1 MAELQRKLN
10 LWHALAIVVGSV
22 IGSGVFINLPIVAG
36 VTGSPLLSSLAWLI
50 GGLIWIPQIFI
61 ITEMATAYP
70 EEGFG
75 YLYLKEAGYPSLSF
89 LYVWIAFL
97 TSDTPSI
104 TIIAMSAASSISFF
118 FPVLNNPLHS
128 RFFAIAI
135 IIILTIPH
143 VRDVKQGGNLQIVL
157 TIAKLAP
164 LILLMILGFFYY
176 TSGNLSAGDP
186 KVTASDN
193 VVNLLLAGIA
203 ATVWSY
209 AGFPNILYMAGE
221 IKDPKKTLPKTL
233 IGSVLGVMVAY
244 VLISLATSA
253 IVPHNDLVKY
263 IGSFANPF
271 QYLPVF
277 SGIAAGFLAIAA
289 FISMI
294 GATNACIMV
303 QPRVEYAIAKDGLFF
318 KAFAHV
324 HPKHNTPDYSI
335 IIQSSFA
342 ILLTIIG
349 GIESLLGYFTL
360 SYLLQNSL
368 VFVSIFWLK
377 KKENYNPTY
386 HSPLWKTM
394 AILSLVAQAFLIY
407 GTFLAYSLW
416 GVLSSLL
423 LILSGLPV
431 YYYFRKN
438 QLKEGKT

>member
-10 LWHALAIVVGSV
+10 LWHTLALVVGSV

-36 VTGSPLLSSLAWLI
+36 VTGSPMLSSLAWLI
-50 GGLIWIPQIFI
+50 GGLVWIPQILI

-70 EEGFG
+70 EQGFG

-118 FPVLNNPLHS
+118 FPVLASTLYAKL
-128 RFFAIAI
+128 FAVFI
-135 IIILTIPH
+135 IIVLTIPH
-143 VRDVKQGGNLQIVL
+143 IRDVKQGGNLQIVL
-157 TIAKLAP
+157 TAAKISP
-164 LILLMILGFFYY
+164 LILLIIVGFFYY
-176 TSGNLSAGDP
+176 SSGNLFIGDP
-186 KVTASDN
+186 KVLAGGNTM
-193 VVNLLLAGIA
+193 NLLLAGIA

-221 IKDPKKTLPKTL
+221 IKNPKKTLPRAL
-233 IGSVLGVMVAY
+233 IGSVLGVMIAY

-253 IVPHNDLVKY
+253 IVPHMDLVKY
-263 IGSFANPF
+263 TNSFANPF
-271 QYLPVF
+271 QYLPAF
-277 SGIAAGFLAIAA
+277 AFIAAGFLSISA
-289 FISMI
+289 FVSMV

-303 QPRVEYAIAKDGLFF
+303 QPRIEYAIAKDGLFL

-324 HPKHNTPDYSI
+324 HPKFNTPDYSI
-335 IIQSSFA
+335 MIQSGFA
-342 ILLTIIG
+342 IVLTIIG

-360 SYLLQNSL
+360 SYLLQNTL
-368 VFVSIFWLK
+368 VFISIFSLK
-377 KKENYNPTY
+377 KKDNYKPTY
-386 HSPLWKTM
+386 HAPAWKMMT
-394 AILSLVAQAFLIY
+394 ILSITAQAFLIY
-407 GTFLAYSLW
+407 GTFLAYSIW

-431 YYYFRKN
+431 YYYFKKHQSQERKI
-438 QLKEGKT
+438 